1 MVTFRVGK
9 SMTNTT
15 MTLGYLVRWKK
26 LTLFSD
32 GGEAKTAHE
41 MSIHSIYIFINSRSR
56 FVYCILVYMT

>member
-41 MSIHSIYIFINSRSR
+41 MSIHSIYIYI
-56 FVYCILVYMT
+56 YK